1 MNKSFGQ
8 QQQTDEMTSM
18 ATFKDLMQQMHKT
31 NAQLETERIDLQ
43 VKSSKLKE
51 ELEQV
56 RIEKE
61 NLNRKYLN
69 SN

>member
-1 MNKSFGQ
+1 
-8 QQQTDEMTSM
+8 MTSM

-61 NLNRKYLN
+61 N
-69 SN
+69 SNLLF